1 MKLAQE
7 GANII
12 GIDVCAQ
19 IDSVPYPPATREDFD
34 ETVNLVEKDDGR
46 IVVGAADVRDP
57 GAVSSVLNRGIEEF
71 GHVDIVLAND

>member
-1 MKLAQE
+1 VGLISEVARGQERSHAMKLAPE

-34 ETVNLVEKDDGR
+34 ETVNLVEKEGGR
-46 IVVGAADVRDP
+46 IVVG
-57 GAVSSVLNRGIEEF
+57 E
-71 GHVDIVLAND
+71 AND